1 MDYITALIMGLIEG
15 LAEFLP
21 ISSTGHLI
29 LTGELLDFHGEAAKT
44 FEIFIQLGA
53 ILAATVLYWKRIL
66 GLFGIRGAKTPKYK
80 INLLHVFLGILPAMI
95 LGLIFHDFIKD
106 VLFSPETVVVGLV
119 AGGVLMI
126 LAEWYGD
133 KREIK
138 APTIDDITYR
148 QALTIGLFQ
157 CLAMWPGF
165 SRSGST
171 MSGGLMFGVH
181 RKAAA
186 DFSFFIAIPMMVGA
200 TGLDLFKSWDHLSSN
215 DIGYFAVGFITSFVV
230 ALFAMVGFLK
240 LLERVK
246 LVPFAIY
253 RFILAGVFWL
263 FVL

>member
-1 MDYITALIMGLIEG
+1 MDYISALIMGLVEG

-29 LTGELLDFHGEAAKT
+29 LTGELLGVTGEAVKT

-66 GLFGIRGAKTPKYK
+66 GLFGIRVANAPVYK
-80 INLLHVFLGILPAMI
+80 INLLHVLLGIVPA
-95 LGLIFHDFIKD
+95 LTAGFLLHGFIKE
-106 VLFSPETVVVGLV
+106 VLFSPETVLIGLV
-119 AGGVLMI
+119 VGGVLMI
-126 LAEWYGD
+126 VAEKFAD
-133 KREIK
+133 RREIK
-138 APTIDDITYR
+138 AHTIDEITYL
-148 QALTIGLFQ
+148 QALQIGLFQ
-157 CLAMWPGF
+157 MLAVWPGF

-171 MSGGLMFGVH
+171 MSGGLFFGVH

-200 TGLDLFKSWDHLSSN
+200 TGYDLLKSWQYLSTD
-215 DIGYFAVGFITSFVV
+215 DIGYFAVGFITAFVV

-246 LVPFAIY
+246 LTWFAIY
-253 RFILAGVFWL
+253 RFVLAALFWL
-263 FVL
+263 FLL

>member
-1 MDYITALIMGLIEG
+1 MDYITALLMGLIEG

-29 LTGELLDFHGEAAKT
+29 LTGELLDFTGEAAKT

-53 ILAATVLYWKRIL
+53 IMAAAVLYRKRIFA
-66 GLFGIRGAKTPKYK
+66 LFGIRGANTPKYN

-95 LGLIFHDFIKD
+95 LGLLLHGFIKD
-106 VLFSPETVVVGLV
+106 VLFSPTTVLIGLV

-126 LAEWYGD
+126 AAERFQG
-133 KREIK
+133 EIK
-138 APTIDDITYR
+138 AKTIDDITYR

-157 CLAMWPGF
+157 CLALWPGF

-171 MSGGLMFGVH
+171 MSGGLLYGVH

-200 TGLDLFKSWDHLSSN
+200 TGLDLFKSWGHLSSS
-215 DIGYFAVGFITSFVV
+215 DFGYFAVGFVASFVV
-230 ALFAMVGFLK
+230 AMVAMVSFLK

-246 LVPFAIY
+246 LTPFAIY
-253 RFILAGVFWL
+253 RFVLAGLFWL